1 METISEKECLEI
13 ITAPLRLKKEGFRH
27 LWVGYSGYG
36 KTVDNAKLIRYIEDT
51 VAKCFLISTDQ
62 KNRVVEYPGEQ
73 IVLVD
78 QLGQIE
84 GQSAVIRGAAMTKSA
99 EDEIDFEALAKRI
112 WNIARTTNG
121 PVVLAIDELFDAC
134 SSSQTWGPLERG
146 KRKSEMDRL
155 YRQGRVLGISLAV
168 TTQVPQEIPRLAYA
182 MSDTVCLF
190 RMDGREIDYLHRL
203 GVIVGEDAEILQGF
217 SVGEFLLCQKGQ
229 PKKRCSF
236 LIDRK

>member
-1 METISEKECLEI
+1 LETITEKECLEI
-13 ITAPLRLKKEGFRH
+13 ITAPLRVKKEGFRH

-36 KTVDNAKLIRYIEDT
+36 KTVDNARLIQYIEDT
-51 VAKCFLISTDQ
+51 VPKCFLISTDQ
-62 KNRVVEYPGEQ
+62 KNRVVLYPGEQ

-84 GQSAVIRGAAMTKSA
+84 GQSAVIRGAATTKCA
-99 EDEIDFEALAKRI
+99 DDEIDFEALATRV
-112 WNIARTTNG
+112 WNLARATSV
-121 PVVLAIDELFDAC
+121 PIVLAIDELFDAC
-134 SSSQTWGPLERG
+134 SSSQTWGPLARG

-203 GVIVGEDAEILQGF
+203 GIIDGEDANALQTFQIGD
-217 SVGEFLLCQKGQ
+217 FLLCQKGQ
-229 PKKRCSF
+229 PKKRCAFSV
-236 LIDRK
+236 DG